1 MIVIEILL
9 VLGIFSVIAMA
20 IYAGYKAG
28 KYTNKDEK

>member
-9 VLGIFSVIAMA
+9 ALGIFSVIAMA

-28 KYTNKDEK
+28 KYNKDKE

>member
-28 KYTNKDEK
+28 KYTKKEEK

>member
-28 KYTNKDEK
+28 KYNNKSEK

>member
-20 IYAGYKAG
+20 VYVGHKVG
-28 KYTNKDEK
+28 KNLNKDE

>member
-28 KYTNKDEK
+28 KFSSKDE

>member
-9 VLGIFSVIAMA
+9 ALGIFSVIAMA

-28 KYTNKDEK
+28 KYTKKED